1 MARLN
6 TRDEEFCRLVTV
18 GGKSDTEAYRLA
30 GFKGKHADKRAA
42 ELRGRQGIKAR
53 IAEIKRENTEIFRL
67 SREQVLNFL
76 ADVIETP
83 IGEVTEKHRLA
94 QEIGFSNDGGM
105 TKLKM
110 PGKIEAARLAGQ
122 WCGWEKGNQAENKAA
137 DAMAAMAAA
146 VRKRAQ
152 REGE

>member
-42 ELRGRQGIKAR
+42 ELRGRQGIQAR

-83 IGEVTEKHRLA
+83 IADVNEKHRLA
-94 QEIGFSNDGGM
+94 QEVTYGKAGEIE
-105 TKLKM
+105 KLKM

-122 WCGWEKGNQAENKAA
+122 WCGWEKGTVAANRAA
-137 DAMAAMAAA
+137 DALGTL
-146 VRKRAQ
+146 VRRRAKRGS
-152 REGE
+152 E

>member
-18 GGKSDTEAYRLA
+18 GGKSDAEAYRLA
-30 GFKGKHADKRAA
+30 GFKGKDANRRAA
-42 ELRGRQGIKAR
+42 EVRARQGIQAR
-53 IAEIKRENTEIFRL
+53 IAEIKGENTEIFRL

-83 IGEVTEKHRLA
+83 IGKVDEESRLA
-94 QEIGFSNDGGM
+94 QEVAYGKDGAID
-105 TKLKM
+105 KLKM

-137 DAMAAMAAA
+137 DAAASMAEAIRSRA
-146 VRKRAQ
+146 KR
-152 REGE
+152 GEK

>member
-42 ELRGRQGIKAR
+42 ELRGRQGIQAR

-83 IGEVTEKHRLA
+83 IGKVDEESRLA
-94 QEIGFSNDGGM
+94 QEVTYGKDGAID
-105 TKLKM
+105 KLKM

-122 WCGWEKGNQAENKAA
+122 WCGWEKGNQAENKVA
-137 DAMAAMAAA
+137 DAAASMAEAIRSRA
-146 VRKRAQ
+146 KR
-152 REGE
+152 GP